1 MRGMLPVLDA
11 LAERNSEMKYV
22 LLFAVA
28 LLIGGHDNDAQR
40 FHRDG
45 LNEWHGEKHHRG
57 EAFYVPGLG
66 VYACSNPFDAKYY
79 LYCN

>member
-1 MRGMLPVLDA
+1 MLPVLDA

-57 EAFYVPGLG
+57 EAF
-66 VYACSNPFDAKYY
+66 
-79 LYCN
+79 